1 MDAMSL
7 ACLGAAT
14 ILPVILSRPL
24 IRDALGADITV
35 SGGMTKKSVAG
46 ANAPGAQAA
55 ASPLSYPCPA
65 PPRAERLQ

>member
-1 MDAMSL
+1 MDAMPL

-14 ILPVILSRPL
+14 ILPVILSRPV

-35 SGGMTKKSVAG
+35 SGGVTKKSVAG

>member
-1 MDAMSL
+1 MDAMPL

-14 ILPVILSRPL
+14 FLSVILSRPV
-24 IRDALGADITV
+24 IREVLGADITA

-55 ASPLSYPCPA
+55 ASPLS
-65 PPRAERLQ
+65 